1 MKDKK
6 RNHSSL
12 EREVITAVTILYLLI
27 MGALLAIHYMQPAGQ
42 ETTTSSPSPTHA
54 PENRPVKKPEAR
66 HER

>member
-42 ETTTSSPSPTHA
+42 ETVTSSPSPTHA
-54 PENRPVKKPEAR
+54 PEKRPVKKPELR
-66 HER
+66 HDR